1 MLQMANG
8 TILDRAVQAWE
19 SEEWAYLHPTLG
31 SCPQY
36 ELTHRIAE
44 EYPVCFDESLFQL
57 V

>member
-1 MLQMANG
+1 MANE